1 MQCWIQNGGRE
12 NAECSG
18 YLRCC
23 LFCRYG
29 CNDHAWYEKLRNY
42 EDRTLPSEPSGGSV
56 FTSAPDPRRP
66 EAKFLTRGKQKTDA
80 KRVALVYNIKK
91 IQGKSPSKE
100 Q

>member
-12 NAECSG
+12 NAEYSG
-18 YLRCC
+18 CLRCR

-29 CNDHAWYEKLRNY
+29 CNDHAWYEELRNY